1 MKKVALVF
9 GSSGLVGSHLI
20 NLLIND
26 NNYEKIKIFVRS
38 EINFNNPKIQIIKTD
53 FQNLSNHSSEIK
65 GDDCFFCIGTTR
77 KNSPNKL
84 EYQRVELD
92 IPKKIAKIAKTNSV
106 NSFSFVSSGMA
117 NPKHSGEYL
126 RYKGLVE
133 EALKDLKF
141 MNLSIIRPSFLVGNR
156 KEKRFGEKI
165 GIFIFKILS
174 PLFIGPLKK
183 MKPIR
188 ADLVA
193 RAMIYLSNNKIEQ
206 NTFESDEVVRL
217 GKIY

>member
-1 MKKVALVF
+1 MKTALIF
-9 GSSGLVGSHLI
+9 GATGLVGGHLTK
-20 NLLIND
+20 LLLEND
-26 NNYEKIKIFVRS
+26 NYEKIKIFVRS

-92 IPKKIAKIAKTNSV
+92 IPKQIAKIAKSNSV
-106 NSFSFVSSGMA
+106 NNFSFISSGMA

-133 EALKDLKF
+133 ETLKDLEF
-141 MNLSIIRPSFLVGNR
+141 INLSIIRPSFLVGSR

-165 GIFIFKILS
+165 GIYIFKILS

>member
-1 MKKVALVF
+1 
-9 GSSGLVGSHLI
+9 
-20 NLLIND
+20 
-26 NNYEKIKIFVRS
+26 
-38 EINFNNPKIQIIKTD
+38 
-53 FQNLSNHSSEIK
+53 
-65 GDDCFFCIGTTR
+65 
-77 KNSPNKL
+77 
-84 EYQRVELD
+84 
-92 IPKKIAKIAKTNSV
+92 
-106 NSFSFVSSGMA
+106 MA

-141 MNLSIIRPSFLVGNR
+141 MNLSIIRPSFLEGNR

>member
-1 MKKVALVF
+1 
-9 GSSGLVGSHLI
+9 
-20 NLLIND
+20 
-26 NNYEKIKIFVRS
+26 
-38 EINFNNPKIQIIKTD
+38 
-53 FQNLSNHSSEIK
+53 
-65 GDDCFFCIGTTR
+65 
-77 KNSPNKL
+77 
-84 EYQRVELD
+84 
-92 IPKKIAKIAKTNSV
+92 
-106 NSFSFVSSGMA
+106 MA

-133 EALKDLKF
+133 EALKDLEF
-141 MNLSIIRPSFLVGNR
+141 INLSIIRPSFLVGNR

>member
-1 MKKVALVF
+1 MKKTALVF
-9 GSSGLVGSHLI
+9 GASGLVGSHLI
-20 NLLIND
+20 NLLIDD

-38 EINFNNPKIQIIKTD
+38 EVNFNNPKIQIIKTD
-53 FQNLSNHSSEIK
+53 FKNLSNHSSEIK

-84 EYQRVELD
+84 DYQRVELE
-92 IPKKIAKIAKTNSV
+92 IPKQIAKIAKTNSV
-106 NSFSFVSSGMA
+106 NNFSFISSSMA

-133 EALKDLKF
+133 ETLKDLEF
-141 MNLSIIRPSFLVGNR
+141 INLSIIRPSFLVGNR
-156 KEKRFGEKI
+156 KEKRLGEKV

-174 PLFIGPLKK
+174 PFFIGSLKK
-183 MKPIR
+183 MSPIR

-206 NTFESDEVVRL
+206 ETFESNEVSKL
-217 GKIY
+217 GKNY

>member
-1 MKKVALVF
+1 MKTALIF
-9 GSSGLVGSHLI
+9 GATGLVGGHLTK
-20 NLLIND
+20 LLLEND
-26 NNYEKIKIFVRS
+26 NYEKIKIFVRS

-53 FQNLSNHSSEIK
+53 FQNLSNHISEIK

-92 IPKKIAKIAKTNSV
+92 IPKQIAKIAKSNSV
-106 NSFSFVSSGMA
+106 NNFSFISSGMA
-117 NPKHSGEYL
+117 NPKHSSEYL

-133 EALKDLKF
+133 ETLKDLEF
-141 MNLSIIRPSFLVGNR
+141 INLSIIRPSFLVGSR

-188 ADLVA
+188 ADFVA

-206 NTFESDEVVRL
+206 NTFESDELVRL

>member
-1 MKKVALVF
+1 MKTALIF
-9 GSSGLVGSHLI
+9 GATGLVGGHLTK
-20 NLLIND
+20 LLLEND
-26 NNYEKIKIFVRS
+26 NYEKIKIFVRS
-38 EINFNNPKIQIIKTD
+38 EVNFNNPKIQIIKTD

-92 IPKKIAKIAKTNSV
+92 IPKQIAKIAKTNSV
-106 NSFSFVSSGMA
+106 NNFSFISSGMA

-133 EALKDLKF
+133 ETLKDLEF
-141 MNLSIIRPSFLVGNR
+141 INLSIIRPSFLVGNR

-206 NTFESDEVVRL
+206 DTFESNEVSKL

>member
-1 MKKVALVF
+1 M
-9 GSSGLVGSHLI
+9 
-20 NLLIND
+20 
-26 NNYEKIKIFVRS
+26 
-38 EINFNNPKIQIIKTD
+38 
-53 FQNLSNHSSEIK
+53 
-65 GDDCFFCIGTTR
+65 
-77 KNSPNKL
+77 

-92 IPKKIAKIAKTNSV
+92 IPKQIGKIAKSNSV
-106 NSFSFVSSGMA
+106 NNFSFISSGMA

-133 EALKDLKF
+133 ETLKDLKF
-141 MNLSIIRPSFLVGNR
+141 INLSIIRPSFLVGSR

-174 PLFIGPLKK
+174 PLFLGPLKK

-193 RAMIYLSNNKIEQ
+193 RAMIYLSNNRIEQ
-206 NTFESDEVVRL
+206 NTFESDELVRL
-217 GKIY
+217 GKIYHHY

>member
-1 MKKVALVF
+1 MKTALIF
-9 GSSGLVGSHLI
+9 GATGLVGGHLTK
-20 NLLIND
+20 LLLEND
-26 NNYEKIKIFVRS
+26 NYEKIKIFVRS
-38 EINFNNPKIQIIKTD
+38 EVNFNNPKIQIIKTD

-92 IPKKIAKIAKTNSV
+92 IPKQIAKIAKSNSV
-106 NSFSFVSSGMA
+106 NNFSFISSGMA
-117 NPKHSGEYL
+117 NPKHSSEYL

-133 EALKDLKF
+133 ETLKDLEF
-141 MNLSIIRPSFLVGNR
+141 INLSIIRPSFLVGSR

-188 ADLVA
+188 ADFVA

-206 NTFESDEVVRL
+206 NTFESDELVRL

>member
-1 MKKVALVF
+1 MKTALIF
-9 GSSGLVGSHLI
+9 GATGLVGGHLTK
-20 NLLIND
+20 LLLENG
-26 NNYEKIKIFVRS
+26 NYEKIKIFVRS
-38 EINFNNPKIQIIKTD
+38 EVNFNNPKIQIIKTD

-92 IPKKIAKIAKTNSV
+92 IPKQIAKIAKLNSV
-106 NSFSFVSSGMA
+106 NNFSFISSGMA
-117 NPKHSGEYL
+117 NPKHSSEYL

-133 EALKDLKF
+133 ETLKDLEF
-141 MNLSIIRPSFLVGNR
+141 IDLSIIRPSFLVGSR

-193 RAMIYLSNNKIEQ
+193 RAMIYLSNYKIEQ
-206 NTFESDEVVRL
+206 NTFESDELVRL

>member
-1 MKKVALVF
+1 M
-9 GSSGLVGSHLI
+9 
-20 NLLIND
+20 
-26 NNYEKIKIFVRS
+26 
-38 EINFNNPKIQIIKTD
+38 
-53 FQNLSNHSSEIK
+53 
-65 GDDCFFCIGTTR
+65 
-77 KNSPNKL
+77 

-217 GKIY
+217 GKIQ

>member
-1 MKKVALVF
+1 MKTALIF
-9 GSSGLVGSHLI
+9 GATGLVGGHLTK
-20 NLLIND
+20 LLLEND
-26 NNYEKIKIFVRS
+26 NYEKIKIFVRS
-38 EINFNNPKIQIIKTD
+38 EVNFNNPKIQIIKTD

-92 IPKKIAKIAKTNSV
+92 IPKQIAKIAKLNSV
-106 NSFSFVSSGMA
+106 NNFSFISSGMA
-117 NPKHSGEYL
+117 NPKHSSEYL

-133 EALKDLKF
+133 ETLKDLEF
-141 MNLSIIRPSFLVGNR
+141 IDLSIIRPSFLVGSR

-193 RAMIYLSNNKIEQ
+193 RAMIYLSNYKIEQ
-206 NTFESDEVVRL
+206 NTFESDELVRL

>member
-1 MKKVALVF
+1 MKTALIF
-9 GSSGLVGSHLI
+9 GATGLVGGHLTK
-20 NLLIND
+20 LLLEND
-26 NNYEKIKIFVRS
+26 NYEKIKIFVRS

-92 IPKKIAKIAKTNSV
+92 IPKQIAKIAKSNSV
-106 NSFSFVSSGMA
+106 NNFSFISSGMA
-117 NPKHSGEYL
+117 NPKHSSEYL

-133 EALKDLKF
+133 ETLKDLEF
-141 MNLSIIRPSFLVGNR
+141 INLSIIRPSFLVGSR

-188 ADLVA
+188 ADFVA
-193 RAMIYLSNNKIEQ
+193 RAMIYLSNNKIKQ
-206 NTFESDEVVRL
+206 NTFESDELVRL